1 MKNVSNVLL
10 GRMHLASMIT
20 RPILEAVETM
30 VEVVEIMVGD
40 MGDGSAVVL
49 TTLYLPALELT
60 RTAVLVEHLSLGGL
74 GMDVDCNRNKVFA
87 ILF

>member
-1 MKNVSNVLL
+1 
-10 GRMHLASMIT
+10 
-20 RPILEAVETM
+20 
-30 VEVVEIMVGD
+30 